1 MGRNRAKHDSEMAR
15 VAEPFGATIG
25 ATIGENWW
33 WFDRTRVRP
42 HRTCTSV
49 EGEGPPALQPFA
61 MHF

>member
-1 MGRNRAKHDSEMAR
+1 MAR

-49 EGEGPPALQPFA
+49 EGEGPPALQSFA